1 VTVKSEGPGRYGTGR
16 KTLRRTR
23 FAGVIT
29 AVAAVVVIAA
39 GCSSSSTSSTAASA
53 STPASTSSATTAPST
68 SSTSPAA
75 APTGTV
81 PASDVG
87 ITATTIKVG
96 IIADVNNPLVP
107 GLFKDSVN
115 AIDAWAKEVNA
126 AGGLD
131 GRQVSVDFCDG
142 QLNPNATTACVIKAC
157 QNDFALVGT
166 SANALEDLSD
176 IDGCKDAAGK
186 AVGIANLAA
195 FAFVPEVCDP
205 DTYGV
210 GGVGSYCS
218 TAKTATPTYEVPVGD
233 TRYLVAHNPG
243 LHGIW
248 LYDTDD
254 PTFKLTEVPLF
265 QGESNVGI
273 KKDGQGFYPLS
284 GAVPQSALTPFIQQ
298 IKASGSTF
306 VYDDTT
312 TQNMVLLRKEAQLQ
326 GVSSVKVW
334 ECNSGCY
341 DPSFYQLGGAT
352 VNGTYA
358 SLNDLPY
365 LSDYKANPSLDKLV
379 TDLGGLSNVNNNA
392 ILAYTMGLLFQDAVQ
407 KVVASGQ
414 TLDRQSLFTVL
425 NSDETA
431 FTANG
436 ILGATNISARGQ
448 SSCQVLVQLQNGVW
462 NRVDPT
468 TPGTFD
474 CSPANTATIK
484 MSVS

>member
-1 VTVKSEGPGRYGTGR
+1 MRHNSAGPRRGGTAGRVR
-16 KTLRRTR
+16 RRTR
-23 FAGVIT
+23 A
-29 AVAAVVVIAA
+29 AAVVAALAAAVLLAA
-39 GCSSSSTSSTAASA
+39 GCSTSSSSSSATGATSASPAASSAA
-53 STPASTSSATTAPST
+53 STASTSA
-68 SSTSPAA
+68 AA

-87 ITATTIKVG
+87 ITATTIRVAM
-96 IIADVNNPLVP
+96 IADVNTSLAP

-115 AIDAWAKEVNA
+115 AVKAWASEVNA
-126 AGGLD
+126 SGGLD
-131 GRQVSVDFCDG
+131 GRKVVVDFCDSK
-142 QLNPNATTACVIKAC
+142 LDPNATTNCVIQAC
-157 QNDFALVGT
+157 QNDFAMVGT

-176 IDGCKDAAGK
+176 IDGCKNAAGK

-205 DTYGV
+205 DTYGI
-210 GGVGSYCS
+210 GGVGPYCK
-218 TAKTATPTYEVPVGD
+218 TAKQSAPTYTVPVGD
-233 TRYLVAHNPG
+233 TRYLTAHNPG

-265 QGESNVGI
+265 QAESNVGI

-284 GAVPQSALTPFIQQ
+284 GAVPQSALTPFVQQ
-298 IKASGSTF
+298 IKSSGSTF

-312 TQNMVLLRKEAQLQ
+312 TANMVLLRKEAQLQ
-326 GVSSVKVW
+326 GANSVKVW

-341 DPSFYQLGGAT
+341 DPSFYQQGGST

-358 SLNDLPY
+358 SLDELPY
-365 LSDYKANPSLDKLV
+365 LSDYKTNPHLDKLI
-379 TDLGGLSNVNNNA
+379 TDLGGLNNFNNNA
-392 ILAYTMGLLFQDAVQ
+392 LGSYVMALLFQDAVQ

-414 TLDRQSLFTVL
+414 TLNRQSLFNVL
-425 NSDETA
+425 NNDETA
-431 FTANG
+431 FTADG
-436 ILGATNISARGQ
+436 IIGSTNVSTHTQ
-448 SSCQVLVQLQNGVW
+448 SDCSVLVQLQNGVW

-474 CSPANTATIK
+474 CNSANVATLK
-484 MSVS
+484 MSVP

>member
-1 VTVKSEGPGRYGTGR
+1 MVMALS
-16 KTLRRTR
+16 
-23 FAGVIT
+23 
-29 AVAAVVVIAA
+29 AAVLLAA
-39 GCSSSSTSSTAASA
+39 GCSSSSSNSSA
-53 STPASTSSATTAPST
+53 SSATAATSSSAAVAPST
-68 SSTSPAA
+68 GSTSVAA

-81 PASDVG
+81 PASDIG

-96 IIADVNNPLVP
+96 MIADVNNPLVP

-115 AIDAWAKEVNA
+115 AVDAWAKEVNA

-131 GRQVSVDFCDG
+131 GRQVVVDFCDS
-142 QLNPNATTACVIKAC
+142 QLNPNATANCVIKAC

-176 IDGCKDAAGK
+176 IDGCKNSQGK
-186 AVGIANLAA
+186 PIGIANLAA
-195 FAFVPEVCDP
+195 FAFIPEACDP
-205 DTYGV
+205 DTYGL
-210 GGVGSYCS
+210 GGVGTYCA
-218 TAKTATPTYEVPVGD
+218 TAKQSPSTYEVPVGD
-233 TRYLVAHNPG
+233 TRYLVQQNPG

-254 PTFKLTEVPLF
+254 PTFKLTEEPLF
-265 QGESNVGI
+265 QGESNIGI

-284 GAVPQSALTPFIQQ
+284 GSVPQSALTPFVQQ

-326 GVSSVKVW
+326 GVNSVKVW
-334 ECNSGCY
+334 ECNQGCY

-358 SLNDLPY
+358 SLNQLPY
-365 LSDYKANPSLDKLV
+365 LTDYKVNPTLDKLV
-379 TDLGGLSNVNNNA
+379 TDLGGLNNLNSNALNSYMMA
-392 ILAYTMGLLFQDAVQ
+392 LLFQDAVN

-414 TLDRQSLFTVL
+414 TLDRASLFNVL
-425 NSDETA
+425 NNDETA
-431 FTANG
+431 FTADG
-436 ILGATNISARGQ
+436 ITGSTDISHHMP
-448 SSCQVLVQLQNGVW
+448 SNCQVLVQLQNGVW

-474 CSPANTATIK
+474 CSAANVMTVK
-484 MSVS
+484 MTVS